1 MRKRFL
7 CIGLALLLS
16 ASQVVPAFAD
26 READL
31 QQEKAAT
38 SSQLEST
45 NSKIWSL
52 EQKTAAL
59 QEEINQADAQL
70 VDVMVAIGVL
80 KEELEAK
87 KAEITQTKEDL
98 KVAEKDRD
106 KQYQDM
112 KLRIQYIYENGGDGA
127 WIQMVL
133 EADDISSML
142 NKAEYTQKLYDYDRE
157 SLENYV
163 AIVKEV
169 TELGNRLESE
179 KADLEIMKAEHEQ
192 QQASLETLLAEKKA
206 SSSDYK
212 NQIAVAESQA
222 QEYRVLIQQQS
233 AEIQAIQA
241 EKQRAAEEAARKKAE
256 EAARRAAAEEA
267 AQRQAA
273 QENSD
278 DEDSDDSSYSDDNGS
293 SSYDNDDD
301 SSNSNGS
308 GDSSSYEDS
317 SSDDSDSSSSSGGSG
332 SSDSSSS
339 SDSSGSSGSSSNEG
353 SSASYSGTGQ
363 SVVDYACQFVGNPY
377 VWGGESL
384 TNGADCSGFILSVYA
399 KFGVSLPH
407 SSAAMRGVGVGVSYS
422 QAMPGDIICYSG
434 HVAIY
439 MGGGAIVHASNA
451 KDGIKI
457 SGNAA
462 YRSILAVRRVI

>member
-7 CIGLALLLS
+7 CLGLTLLLS
-16 ASQVVPAFAD
+16 ASQVVTAFAD

-38 SSQLEST
+38 TSQLEST
-45 NSKIWSL
+45 NSSIWNL

-70 VDVMVAIGVL
+70 VDVMVAIDVL

-98 KVAEKDRD
+98 EAAEKDRD
-106 KQYQDM
+106 KQYADM

-133 EADDISSML
+133 NADDISSML

-163 AIVKEV
+163 AVVKQV
-169 TELGNRLESE
+169 TDLGNQLESE
-179 KADLEIMKAEHEQ
+179 KADLEVMKADYEEQ
-192 QQASLETLLAEKKA
+192 QATLETILAEKKA
-206 SSSDYK
+206 ASADYE
-212 NQIAVAESQA
+212 NQIAVAQEQA
-222 QEYRVLIQQQS
+222 QAYRALIQQQS

-241 EKQRAAEEAARKKAE
+241 EKQRAAEEAARK
-256 EAARRAAAEEA
+256 AAEEA
-267 AQRQAA
+267 AQKEAAKAAQRQA
-273 QENSD
+273 QQD
-278 DEDSDDSSYSDDNGS
+278 DA
-293 SSYDNDDD
+293 DDD
-301 SSNSNGS
+301 ASISQQDN
-308 GDSSSYEDS
+308 E
-317 SSDDSDSSSSSGGSG
+317 DSDSSSYSDNNDSSDSSSYDDDDNDGGSSSSSSASDSYDDSSYDDNSSSSDSG
-332 SSDSSSS
+332 SSDSSS
-339 SDSSGSSGSSSNEG
+339 EE
-353 SSASYSGTGQ
+353 SAAVSYSGTGQ

-377 VWGGESL
+377 VWGGSSL
-384 TNGADCSGFILSVYA
+384 TSGADCSGFIMSVYA
-399 KFGVSLPH
+399 RFGVSLPH
-407 SSAAMRGVGVGVSYS
+407 SSASMRSCGVSVSYS

-462 YRSILAVRRVI
+462 YRTILSVRRVI

>member
-7 CIGLALLLS
+7 CLGLTLLLS
-16 ASQVVPAFAD
+16 ASQVVTAFAD

-38 SSQLEST
+38 ASQLEST
-45 NSKIWSL
+45 NSSIWNL

-70 VDVMVAIGVL
+70 VDVMVAIDVL

-98 KVAEKDRD
+98 KAAEKDRD
-106 KQYQDM
+106 KQYADM

-133 EADDISSML
+133 NADDISSML

-157 SLENYV
+157 SLENYIAV
-163 AIVKEV
+163 VDQV
-169 TELGNRLESE
+169 TDLGNKLESE
-179 KADLEIMKAEHEQ
+179 KADLEVMKANYEEQ
-192 QQASLETLLAEKKA
+192 QATLETILAEKKA
-206 SSSDYK
+206 VSADYE
-212 NQIAVAESQA
+212 NQIAVAQEQA
-222 QEYRVLIQQQS
+222 QAYRALIQQQS

-241 EKQRAAEEAARKKAE
+241 EKQRAAEEAARKAAE
-256 EAARRAAAEEA
+256 EAARKEAEKA
-267 AQRQAA
+267 VQRQAQQDA
-273 QENSD
+273 
-278 DEDSDDSSYSDDNGS
+278 EDDDNSISQQG
-293 SSYDNDDD
+293 N
-301 SSNSNGS
+301 
-308 GDSSSYEDS
+308 E
-317 SSDDSDSSSSSGGSG
+317 DSDSSSYNDNNDSSSYNDDNDGGSNSSDSGSYDDSSYDDSGSSDSG
-332 SSDSSSS
+332 SSDSSSEES
-339 SDSSGSSGSSSNEG
+339 SA
-353 SSASYSGTGQ
+353 ASYSGTGQ

-377 VWGGESL
+377 VWGGTSL
-384 TNGADCSGFILSVYA
+384 TNGADCSGFIMSVYA
-399 KFGVSLPH
+399 RFGVSLPH
-407 SSAAMRGVGVGVSYS
+407 SSGGMRGCGVSVPYS

-462 YRSILAVRRVI
+462 YRTILSVRRVI

>member
-7 CIGLALLLS
+7 CLGLTLLLS

-31 QQEKAAT
+31 RQEKAT
-38 SSQLEST
+38 TTSQLEST
-45 NSKIWSL
+45 NSTIWNL

-70 VDVMVAIGVL
+70 VDVMVAIDVL

-87 KAEITQTKEDL
+87 KAEIAQTKEDL
-98 KVAEKDRD
+98 KAAEKDRD
-106 KQYQDM
+106 KQYADM

-133 EADDISSML
+133 NADDISSML

-163 AIVKEV
+163 AVVKQV
-169 TELGNRLESE
+169 TDLGNKLESE
-179 KADLEIMKAEHEQ
+179 KSDLEVMKAEHEE
-192 QQASLETLLAEKKA
+192 QQATLETVLAEKKA
-206 SSSDYK
+206 ASADYE
-212 NQIAVAESQA
+212 NQIAVAQEQA
-222 QEYRVLIQQQS
+222 QAYKALIQQQS

-241 EKQRAAEEAARKKAE
+241 EKQRAAEEAARKAAQ
-256 EAARRAAAEEA
+256 EAARKAAAQKEA
-267 AQRQAA
+267 EKEAQRQA
-273 QENSD
+273 QQD
-278 DEDSDDSSYSDDNGS
+278 DED
-293 SSYDNDDD
+293 DND
-301 SSNSNGS
+301 NSTSQQDN
-308 GDSSSYEDS
+308 E
-317 SSDDSDSSSSSGGSG
+317 DSDSSSYNDNNDSSSYNDDDNDGGSSSGDSGSYDDSSYDDDSG
-332 SSDSSSS
+332 SSDSGS
-339 SDSSGSSGSSSNEG
+339 SDSYSEESP
-353 SSASYSGTGQ
+353 APSYSGTGQ

-407 SSAAMRGVGVGVSYS
+407 SSAAMRGCGVSVPYS

-462 YRSILAVRRVI
+462 YRTILSVRRVI